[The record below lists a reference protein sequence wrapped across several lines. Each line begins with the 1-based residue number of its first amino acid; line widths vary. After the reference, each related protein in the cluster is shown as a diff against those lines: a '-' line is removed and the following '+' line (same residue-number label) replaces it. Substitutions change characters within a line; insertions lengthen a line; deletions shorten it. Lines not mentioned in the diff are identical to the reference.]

1 MKIGSSVCLVTGGG
15 TGIGRATA
23 LELAKQGAG
32 AVAISYNTSR
42 EDALRAQQEIQ
53 AIGCTAFVI
62 QADVRSDPEVRR
74 MVHSVVDRFR
84 RLDILVNNAGT
95 TTFIPLKEL
104 DALTDEVWD
113 STFETNLRGTFYCSR
128 AAAAELRKSK
138 GAIVN
143 VASIAGLRAAGSSI
157 AYAVSKAGV
166 IHLTRVLAIALAPEI
181 RVNCVAPGM
190 IETRWYDRS
199 PAAGAL
205 DAERSRVASETPLAR
220 TGKAED
226 VAVSI
231 VDLLQSDHITG
242 ETVVIDGGKGLTY

>member
-1 MKIGSSVCLVTGGG
+1 
-15 TGIGRATA
+15 
-23 LELAKQGAG
+23 
-32 AVAISYNTSR
+32 
-42 EDALRAQQEIQ
+42 
-53 AIGCTAFVI
+53 
-62 QADVRSDPEVRR
+62 
-74 MVHSVVDRFR
+74 MVDSVVVRFG
-84 RLDILVNNAGT
+84 RLDILVNNAGA

-113 STFETNLRGTFYCSR
+113 RTFETNLRGTFYCSR
-128 AAAAELRKSK
+128 AAAPELRKSK

-199 PAAGAL
+199 AAAGAL
-205 DAERSRVASETPLAR
+205 NTERSRVASETPLGR

-231 VDLLQSDHITG
+231 VDLLRSDHITG
-242 ETVVIDGGKGLTY
+242 ETVVIDGGKSLT